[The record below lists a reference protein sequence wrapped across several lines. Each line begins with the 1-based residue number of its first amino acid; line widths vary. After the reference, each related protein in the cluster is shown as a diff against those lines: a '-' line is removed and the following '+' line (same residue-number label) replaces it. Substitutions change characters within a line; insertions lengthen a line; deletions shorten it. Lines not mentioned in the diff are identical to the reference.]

1 MTSESNS
8 LLTQLQPLL
17 SMPRETLPQ
26 LTAQEARKSLGAV
39 AARLNIEFIEITGVA
54 PTFLLLPPSP
64 PEILIFGTWHAES
77 MPIEPA
83 AVQGAERLALAIALS
98 AAERSGETRTG
109 FVVAPGAMQGSLVLG
124 QVLREHRAPLRAPV
138 ALCAE
143 RAATGRPLLA
153 GNPQAR
159 LADLAIA
166 REPLY
171 ARLADAVLDVVPGAS
186 PQLIS
191 AQAASVVSA
200 LEEQRAHH

>member
-138 ALCAE
+138 ALWP
-143 RAATGRPLLA
+143 R
-153 GNPQAR
+153 
-159 LADLAIA
+159 
-166 REPLY
+166 
-171 ARLADAVLDVVPGAS
+171 
-186 PQLIS
+186 IS
-191 AQAASVVSA
+191 ARAPRRRRVYLGARGRVILGLWGTGANPYRLRDRLVEA
-200 LEEQRAHH
+200 LRQETY